1 MKATIEINNLCI
13 RAHHGVSPQ
22 ENITGNT
29 FEVTAHLR
37 YPIEDALINDTIE
50 STLNYAEV
58 VEVIKIEMAKPSQL
72 LEHVAGRIRSSL
84 VARFP
89 KIQGGMIRI
98 AKITPP
104 ISAQMQSVAVSIK
117 W

>member
-1 MKATIEINNLCI
+1 MKATIEVNNLCI
-13 RAHHGVSPQ
+13 RANHGVAPQ

-29 FEVTAHLR
+29 FEVTVHLR
-37 YPIEDALINDTIE
+37 YPIDDAVINDNIE

-58 VEVIKIEMAKPSQL
+58 VEQIKIEMKKPSQL
-72 LEHVAGRIRSSL
+72 LEHVAGRIRNALIS
-84 VARFP
+84 RFP
-89 KIQGGMIRI
+89 KILGGMIRI

-104 ISAQMQSVAVSIK
+104 ISAQMQSVAITIK

>member
-1 MKATIEINNLCI
+1 MKATIEINNLRI
-13 RAHHGVSPQ
+13 KAHHGVSPQ

-37 YPIEDALINDTIE
+37 YPIEDALINDNIE
-50 STLNYAEV
+50 STLNYSEV
-58 VEVIKIEMAKPSQL
+58 VDVIKKEMAKPSQL
-72 LEHVAGRIRSSL
+72 IEHVAGRIRSSL
-84 VARFP
+84 ISRFP
-89 KIQGGMIRI
+89 KIQGGMIHI

-104 ISAQMQSVAVSIK
+104 ISAQLPSVAVTIK

>member
-13 RAHHGVSPQ
+13 KAYHGVMTQ

-29 FEVTAHLR
+29 FEVTVHLR
-37 YPIEDALINDTIE
+37 YPIEDAINTDNIE

-58 VEVIKIEMAKPSQL
+58 VEQIKIEMKKTSQL
-72 LEHVAGRIRSSL
+72 LEHVAGRIRVSL
-84 VARFP
+84 ISRFP

-104 ISAQMQSVAVSIK
+104 ISAQMQSVAVTIK

>member
-1 MKATIEINNLCI
+1 MKATIEINNLCV
-13 RAHHGVSPQ
+13 RSHHGVLPQ

-29 FEVTAHLR
+29 FEVTVHLR
-37 YPIEDALINDTIE
+37 YPIDDAIVNDNIE
-50 STLNYAEV
+50 STLNYTEV
-58 VEVIKIEMAKPSQL
+58 VEQIKAEMKKPSQL
-72 LEHVAGRIRSSL
+72 LEHVAGRIRSTL
-84 VARFP
+84 VSRFP

-104 ISAQMQSVAVSIK
+104 ISAQMQSVAITIK